1 MDIKR
6 PPRVIGRNTV
16 NSMQSG
22 LFYGYAGLVE
32 GIVRR
37 IRAEQG
43 EELKVIATG
52 GLARAFEDELP
63 FVDAF
68 DPHLTLHGLR
78 LIFEKNR
85 ER

>member
-1 MDIKR
+1 M
-6 PPRVIGRNTV
+6 
-16 NSMQSG
+16 
-22 LFYGYAGLVE
+22 
-32 GIVRR
+32 
-37 IRAEQG
+37 
-43 EELKVIATG
+43 KVIATG

-78 LIFEKNR
+78 LIFEKNL